1 MEYPKFY
8 IGPMSKNVVDAII
21 EFTEE
26 TGNKI
31 GFIPSRRQV
40 EYNGGYVNNWTTEEF
55 SDYVDGRVLIERDHG
70 GAGQGY
76 KDDDGYE
83 SYKHDTENFDIIHID
98 PWKKYPNFDD
108 GLKETLATI
117 NYINNMN
124 PNTLFEVGTEEAIR
138 KFTSDELHILL
149 EELSNYDFF
158 DNVKYAVVQSG
169 VGIDLGKQINT
180 GKYDEARLSE
190 FIDVCKYW
198 KVLSK
203 EHNGDYLSNEEIKD
217 KFNVGLDA
225 INIAPEFGQLE
236 TMCYLQHMNIM
247 GRGME
252 DYYRICFN
260 SGRWE
265 KWVDKGFVP
274 YDNKEE
280 LIKICGHY
288 VLSDEKFLEMKPN
301 IDNKIKLVIKN
312 KLRSLI
318 DVSR

>member
-1 MEYPKFY
+1 MNDIKFY
-8 IGPMSKNVVDAII
+8 IGPMSKNVVDGVI

-55 SDYVDGRVLIERDHG
+55 SKYVNGRVPIERDHG

-76 KDDDGYE
+76 TDDDGIKSFEEDAKYL
-83 SYKHDTENFDIIHID
+83 DIIHID
-98 PWKKYPNFDD
+98 PWKKYPDLND
-108 GLKETLATI
+108 GIDETLQ
-117 NYINNMN
+117 NMN
-124 PNTLFEVGTEEAIR
+124 MIYNINPKVLFEVGTEEAIR
-138 KFTSDELHILL
+138 KFTPDELNILL
-149 EELSNYDFF
+149 RSASEYDFF
-158 DNVKYAVVQSG
+158 ENIKYAVVQSG
-169 VGIDLGKQINT
+169 VGIDLGKRINT

-203 EHNGDYLSNEEIKD
+203 EHNGDYLSTEEIKD

-225 INIAPEFGQLE
+225 LNIAPEFGQLE

-288 VLSDEKFLEMKPN
+288 VLSDKKFLEMKPS
-301 IDNKIKLVIKN
+301 IDSKIKSVIKQ
-312 KLRSLI
+312 KLK
-318 DVSR
+318 DMFNV